1 MEEDAPADEEMN
13 ERLEEQEA
21 DEEQEESDVLRPL
34 GPFMTPQPSVR
45 ASSVLS
51 SQSGLSVQG
60 PQRIRV
66 MQPWRVKDLVVL
78 PPSTTGV
85 KKEDPEPKG
94 HISEEEKSVSGLV
107 VPCQLQSI
115 DFLLNPQAIRARRK
129 SAFRMPD
136 PADSQ
141 IPGSRRMSTIAQ
153 PPPTATPS
161 APLPSKKPSIKPDP
175 NPPEE
180 EEDTDVLLEKVK
192 AKIVDLR
199 RQQGIGLGPPPL
211 ERQRSRSPTK
221 QDAESLFWG
230 SDSVTSTRIDQG
242 GDEANVGTAH
252 PQDEGE
258 DTYNDEVEE
267 QEVIQ
272 QTTPVKSWKAS
283 KAKLPPKTPKM
294 DGMRGLFADPR
305 TIPPTPAMDGIRQLF
320 NEPVEP
326 QTPAYGGVR
335 DMFKTTVAPALPG
348 TPILEG
354 VGDLL
359 ATPAAYRKQSRPL
372 ETMDVSV
379 DTVTADSEVVVP
391 GTKAAAAVRK
401 RNVVAEAKQ
410 LAEKPAPP
418 TTSTTTGA
426 TRPLKIGRPTSK
438 KPLKVYPRDPTLF
451 TDVNKSP
458 PGSGFV
464 AKTYSDQ
471 EGR

>member
-1 MEEDAPADEEMN
+1 
-13 ERLEEQEA
+13 
-21 DEEQEESDVLRPL
+21 
-34 GPFMTPQPSVR
+34 
-45 ASSVLS
+45 
-51 SQSGLSVQG
+51 
-60 PQRIRV
+60 
-66 MQPWRVKDLVVL
+66 
-78 PPSTTGV
+78 
-85 KKEDPEPKG
+85 
-94 HISEEEKSVSGLV
+94 
-107 VPCQLQSI
+107 
-115 DFLLNPQAIRARRK
+115 
-129 SAFRMPD
+129 
-136 PADSQ
+136 
-141 IPGSRRMSTIAQ
+141 MSTIAQ

-161 APLPSKKPSIKPDP
+161 APISSKKPFIKPDP

-242 GDEANVGTAH
+242 GDKANVGTAH
-252 PQDEGE
+252 PQDEDE
-258 DTYNDEVEE
+258 DTCNDEGEE

-294 DGMRGLFADPR
+294 DGMKGLFADPR
-305 TIPPTPAMDGIRQLF
+305 AVPPTPAMDGIRQLF
-320 NEPVEP
+320 NEPIEP
-326 QTPAYGGVR
+326 QTPA
-335 DMFKTTVAPALPG
+335 TTVAPVVPG

-410 LAEKPAPP
+410 LAEEPAPP

-438 KPLKVYPRDPTLF
+438 KPLKVYSRDPALF

-458 PGSGFV
+458 QEAISLPRPTRTKKAADEAVRFPVPGV
-464 AKTYSDQ
+464 LNIILTHL
-471 EGR
+471 